1 MAITVQTVQPH
12 SIEESLRALL
22 AVEESRS
29 SNKGIRDRLLALEKK
44 LAAGQLHLAVLGQMK
59 RGKSSF
65 INALLGA
72 EILPTGVL
80 PVTAIITEISY
91 GSAPDATIVYARGG
105 LRESV
110 ALNTLGDYI
119 TEDGNP
125 GNKKQVGWVEI
136 AYPSLFL
143 EGGVVLIDTPGIGST
158 HAHNT
163 LTTESY
169 LEQIDAGIV
178 VLSVDLPITEVESH
192 FVRRIKLDI
201 PKLFFILNKTDLAS
215 LDEIS
220 KITRFL
226 EMELER
232 LQIES
237 PEIFALSARQA
248 LQETHAH
255 SFGGR
260 VSSRLER
267 NVKCWCVRLRLTLCR
282 LPARSNLPHHLA
294 CTQES

>member
-1 MAITVQTVQPH
+1 M
-12 SIEESLRALL
+12 
-22 AVEESRS
+22 
-29 SNKGIRDRLLALEKK
+29 
-44 LAAGQLHLAVLGQMK
+44 
-59 RGKSSF
+59 
-65 INALLGA
+65 
-72 EILPTGVL
+72 
-80 PVTAIITEISY
+80 
-91 GSAPDATIVYARGG
+91 YARGG

-136 AYPSLFL
+136 AYPSPFL

-169 LEQIDAGIV
+169 MEQIDAGIV

-255 SFGGR
+255 SFGAGFQ
-260 VSSRLER
+260 
-267 NVKCWCVRLRLTLCR
+267 
-282 LPARSNLPHHLA
+282 AD
-294 CTQES
+294 